1 MRKVLFLILSAFMM
15 STNVN
20 AWEPIPL
27 TVNGD
32 DDNSSVGHSYP
43 KSPIEPPTVYIENH
57 TLAFENHHPD
67 YALYIKDEN
76 DDVVYSTTVY
86 SAFTL
91 VVLPSTLSGDY
102 KIEIRVG
109 GWIFTGWINV

>member
-1 MRKVLFLILSAFMM
+1 MKKLFLLALSAFLM
-15 STNVN
+15 STYSL
-20 AWEPIPL
+20 AWEPVPL
-27 TVNGD
+27 TVSL
-32 DDNSSVGHSYP
+32 DDNSSVGHGYP
-43 KSPIEPPTVYIENH
+43 KFPSESPTVYIENY
-57 TLAFENHHPD
+57 TLAFEAYHPD
-67 YALYIKDEN
+67 YALYIKDED